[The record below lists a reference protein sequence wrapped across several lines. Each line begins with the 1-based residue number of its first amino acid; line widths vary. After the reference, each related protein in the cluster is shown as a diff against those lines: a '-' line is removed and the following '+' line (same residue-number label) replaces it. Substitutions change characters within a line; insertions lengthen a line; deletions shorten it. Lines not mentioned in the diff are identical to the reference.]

1 VAGPALFP
9 ADTASPLDVRSIG
22 AVLAHQARVR
32 GEAIA
37 LCWLAEDGTLST
49 LTYRALHA
57 MAARLAAEFIAEYP
71 AGSRIAVWSPNTPSW
86 VVVLYATA
94 LAGAVLTP
102 INPALTDDEVRPLLE
117 QSDPSVIY
125 AGAPYRSSP
134 LLDRAHHLANE
145 VGIPVRALASIMD
158 PAGGLS
164 AQPSA
169 ALPNVD
175 SGSPFLLQYTSG
187 TTGRPKGVVLTHFA
201 AFNSGRLSAERLG
214 LAHRDVWLCPLPL
227 HHVGGS
233 VCIVLPMLAAGGTV
247 ALASGWDVEQAV
259 RLVSASQST
268 VIGVV
273 PTMMIDLAAHPGA
286 ADGRLASI
294 RIMQGGGS
302 TVAPA
307 LIRRVQDT
315 LGASVVVAYGQSE
328 APVSI
333 AGRQT
338 DSAQEKATTIGSPL
352 AHRDVRIADPE
363 TGDTLEIGDVGELQ
377 IRSPLSM
384 TGYWRNPEATAAAI
398 DGDGWLHT
406 GDLCSMDEMGML
418 RIHGRHRDLIIRGG
432 ENIYPGEVEAVL
444 LRHAGVSDVAV
455 VGAASERWGEE
466 PVAFVLPVD
475 GVTLDEGELDSWTKK
490 HLAGFKRPRHWYFVD
505 SFPLTASGKV
515 QKFVLRERLKGPD
528 QTR

>member
-1 VAGPALFP
+1 VAGPALFH

-22 AVLAHQARVR
+22 DVLAHQAEVH
-32 GEAIA
+32 GEATA
-37 LCWLAEDGTLST
+37 LCWLAQDGSLST
-49 LTYRALHA
+49 LSYRSLHA
-57 MAARLAAEFIAEYP
+57 MAANLAAEFVADFP
-71 AGSRIAVWSPNTPSW
+71 AGSRIAVWSANTAAW

-102 INPALTDDEVRPLLE
+102 INPALTDDEVRPLIE
-117 QSDPSVIY
+117 QSDASAIY

-134 LLDRAHHLANE
+134 LLARAQRLAKE
-145 VGIPVRALASIMD
+145 AGLPVRALADVMD
-158 PAGGLS
+158 PAASLT
-164 AQPSA
+164 ALA
-169 ALPNVD
+169 AVALPKVEP
-175 SGSPFLLQYTSG
+175 GSPFLLQYTSG

-214 LAHRDVWLCPLPL
+214 LTHHDVWLCPLPL

-233 VCIVLPMLAAGGTV
+233 VCIVLPMLAAGGAV

-307 LIRRVQDT
+307 LIHRVQDT

-363 TGDTLEIGDVGELQ
+363 TGATLEIGDVGELQ

-406 GDLCSMDEMGML
+406 GDLCSMDDKGML

-444 LRHAGVSDVAV
+444 LRHPGVSDVAV

-466 PVAFVLPVD
+466 PVAFVLPVE
-475 GVTLDEGELDSWTKK
+475 GVTLAADELDTWAKA

-505 SFPLTASGKV
+505 AFPLTASGKV
-515 QKFVLRERLKGPD
+515 QKFVLRERLNDPD
-528 QTR
+528 RAG